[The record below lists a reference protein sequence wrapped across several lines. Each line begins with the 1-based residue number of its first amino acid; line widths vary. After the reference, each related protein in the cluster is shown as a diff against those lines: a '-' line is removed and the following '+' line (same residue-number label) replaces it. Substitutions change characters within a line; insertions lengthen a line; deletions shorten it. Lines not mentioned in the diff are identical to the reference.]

1 MEPPAPRVRNTFH
14 RGHGMGRSIDTTS
27 ASWRRRPRSPKKALV
42 SSDRSVPGSESARS
56 GATLVPASTRRER
69 LDPFDGFF
77 RGNRRPAA
85 PPADL
90 LDLPA
95 ARRWFD
101 LLSWGDEEGLYTY
114 QMPLEGRTGSRVM
127 VLGRSRLMLSCYDYL
142 GLAGHPAVE
151 DAAVTAIR
159 TYGTGTGG
167 VRMLTGTTA
176 LHRDLER
183 EIAAF
188 KGVEA
193 AITFGSGY
201 LANLA
206 VVAAL
211 VGPRDRVLIDAHAHR
226 SLHDACLL
234 ARVPVKTFPH
244 NDVDTV
250 ERELR
255 DAPAE
260 QRTLIVTD
268 GLYSMDGDTCP
279 LPALVDLKRRYEAF
293 LLVDE
298 AHALGTLGAT
308 GRGLHEHFGIEAG
321 AVDVWTGSLSKAV
334 PSNGGFLAGRRDLI
348 LYLQHTSAP
357 FWFSAALAP
366 ASAGAALEALRV
378 ARREP
383 ERLGALRRNA
393 DALRAGLRARGYDTG
408 SSASAIVPVLI
419 GEEVAAWRLARRLFD
434 EGVLVS
440 AVVHPAVR
448 RGAARLR
455 LCATAAQS
463 AADLNEALDAFD
475 STRRRAGHA

>member
-1 MEPPAPRVRNTFH
+1 MLRN
-14 RGHGMGRSIDTTS
+14 
-27 ASWRRRPRSPKKALV
+27 
-42 SSDRSVPGSESARS
+42 S
-56 GATLVPASTRRER
+56 GAPSPTRVPANGSGSPRRKATVTLPIIAPEQ

-77 RGNRRPAA
+77 RNHG
-85 PPADL
+85 PPPVPPDGL

-95 ARRWFD
+95 VRRWFA
-101 LLSWGDEEGLYTY
+101 LLSWGDEGGLYTY
-114 QMPLEGRTGSRVM
+114 QMPLEGRTGSRVL
-127 VLGRSRLMLSCYDYL
+127 VLGRSRLMLSCCDYL

-151 DAAVTAIR
+151 DAAIAAVR

-188 KGVEA
+188 KDVEA
-193 AITFGSGY
+193 ALAFGSGY

-211 VGPRDRVLIDAHAHR
+211 FGPRDRVLLDARAHW
-226 SLHDACLL
+226 SLHDACVL
-234 ARVPVKTFPH
+234 ARVPVTTFPH
-244 NDVDTV
+244 NNVAAV
-250 ERELR
+250 QRELR
-255 DAPAE
+255 RAPAGR
-260 QRTLIVTD
+260 RTLIVVD
-268 GLYSMDGDTCP
+268 GLYSMDGDICP
-279 LPALVDLKRRYEAF
+279 LPELVELKHRYDAF

-298 AHALGTLGAT
+298 AHALGVLGTT
-308 GRGLHEHFGIEAG
+308 GRGVHEHFGIAAN

-348 LYLQHTSAP
+348 VYLQHASAP
-357 FWFSAALAP
+357 FWFSAALGP
-366 ASAGAALEALRV
+366 AAAGAALEALRV

-383 ERLGALRRNA
+383 ERLEALRRNA
-393 DALRAGLRARGYDTG
+393 DALRVGLRARGYDTG
-408 SSASAIVPVLI
+408 NSASAIVPVLV
-419 GEEVAAWRLARRLFD
+419 GEEVAAWQLARRLFD

-463 AADLNEALDAFD
+463 AADLDEALDAFD
-475 STRRRAGHA
+475 RAGRPAGIA